1 MKKYV
6 KENIF
11 DSREAILEE
20 AKRIVSQDRNKE
32 YGGPENSFSLI
43 AKLWEPVIRSRC
55 VADGTE
61 VKVDEVTVV
70 LLMALLKIARA
81 SSNQNHIDSWIDCC
95 GYMACGGELAMLE
108 VKSGC
113 QYIANERKRVFSKG
127 DKNDTGRSD

>member
-20 AKRIVSQDRNKE
+20 AERIVSQDRNKE

-61 VKVDEVTVV
+61 VKVDEVTVA

-108 VKSGC
+108 VES
-113 QYIANERKRVFSKG
+113 
-127 DKNDTGRSD
+127 

>member
-20 AKRIVSQDRNKE
+20 AERIVSQDRNKE

-61 VKVDEVTVV
+61 VKVDEVTVA

-95 GYMACGGELAMLE
+95 GYMACGGELATLGGG
-108 VKSGC
+108 K
-113 QYIANERKRVFSKG
+113 
-127 DKNDTGRSD
+127 D